1 MAVVQKKIDV
11 PFDIPLPIV
20 LDDSFFPFKYTFFS
34 RGCNACRNRWQ
45 PTVGMEFH
53 VVGDDSL
60 HCEEEKDNEHEKYAV
75 TIIYD
80 SFHLNKVVG
89 HVPLYWSELA
99 NRILKFL
106 NHHIP
111 VIVTGKRT
119 NRGIC
124 LGLEIPID

>member
-20 LDDSFFPFKYTFFS
+20 LDDSFFVFKYTFFS
-34 RGCNACRNRWQ
+34 RGCHVCKYLWQ

-53 VVGDDSL
+53 AVGDDSL
-60 HCEEEKDNEHEKYAV
+60 HCEKEKDNEHEKHAV

-89 HVPLYWSELA
+89 HVPLY
-99 NRILKFL
+99 
-106 NHHIP
+106 
-111 VIVTGKRT
+111 
-119 NRGIC
+119 
-124 LGLEIPID
+124 